1 LRTVEGYLPD
11 VVRYSVRFGKPV
23 VLPAKTQLYVNRIAD
38 GWELA
43 LRNSKGEPH
52 LTGTVSAL

>member
-1 LRTVEGYLPD
+1 
-11 VVRYSVRFGKPV
+11 VRFGKPV